1 MGPLESLLRLDQVA
15 GGVQSGRPRW
25 GPPFTAHTR
34 TRTDTFVEPYII
46 HLIYRKYIYL
56 YYTQAVM
63 LQEGPGHPDKGCG
76 HQGKGSVTSRDSAR
90 RWPDQPI
97 LSYSWEKCSPFVLLR
112 ESTGSW
118 AKIGE
123 PPSGNKWGLLVTW
136 GKPGTPQVSEDQE
149 SPGKVRAG
157 SGPVSW

>member
-1 MGPLESLLRLDQVA
+1 
-15 GGVQSGRPRW
+15 
-25 GPPFTAHTR
+25 
-34 TRTDTFVEPYII
+34 
-46 HLIYRKYIYL
+46 
-56 YYTQAVM
+56 M

-76 HQGKGSVTSRDSAR
+76 NQGKGSVTSRDSAR

-157 SGPVSW
+157 SGPMSW